1 MKERILTGKIDKM
14 DPDTKRRER
23 EERMA
28 ARDLRE
34 ASQLRTD
41 KNGYE
46 LIYPAQNNDE

>member
-14 DPDTKRRER
+14 DPETKRRVR

-28 ARDLRE
+28 QRDLRE
-34 ASQLRTD
+34 AAQLRTD

-46 LIYPAQNNDE
+46 LIYPCQNDEE